1 MRAIPSICSQCKKKP
16 PLCDSLYMY
25 CFVCLEINTG
35 DSHLCP
41 NGCPL
46 FCQDEC
52 DCVPCR
58 FASNLTTMFMLV
70 AVMTCIVL
78 SSSCHFCSECVVGR
92 GCSQCEPGRGCPTC
106 SGETA
111 AAAAVRLASS
121 KVAQLAKRSGGWCGP
136 RTYNPAAKA
145 RKRLS
150 HVSAAPDPD
159 VREPLSS
166 SAVQHIEGTDIAHML
181 QRLRNPLLHHCEA
194 TAIMKQLSTWLNA
207 FWAHSSDP
215 AGAFFS
221 HSSISLIIRSQYVQ
235 HDKLQLPVF
244 WVSII

>member
-1 MRAIPSICSQCKKKP
+1 
-16 PLCDSLYMY
+16 MY
-25 CFVCLEINTG
+25 CFVCLEINPG

-46 FCQDEC
+46 FCQDTC

-58 FASNLTTMFMLV
+58 FASNSAFMILTMFILV
-70 AVMTCIVL
+70 VVVLVVMMAYIGH

-106 SGETA
+106 AGETA
-111 AAAAVRLASS
+111 AAAAVRLTSS
-121 KVAQLAKRSGGWCGP
+121 KVAQLAKRSTGWCGP
-136 RTYNPAAKA
+136 RTYNPAAEA

-150 HVSAAPDPD
+150 HVSTAPHPD
-159 VREPLSS
+159 VRVPRSS
-166 SAVQHIEGTDIAHML
+166 SAVQHIEGNDIAHML
-181 QRLRNPLLHHCEA
+181 QRLRYPLLHPCEA
-194 TAIMKQLSTWLNA
+194 TAIIKQLSAWLNA

-215 AGAFFS
+215 AGAFFL
-221 HSSISLIIRSQYVQ
+221 HSSISSSIRSQNVQ

-244 WVSII
+244 WVSIL